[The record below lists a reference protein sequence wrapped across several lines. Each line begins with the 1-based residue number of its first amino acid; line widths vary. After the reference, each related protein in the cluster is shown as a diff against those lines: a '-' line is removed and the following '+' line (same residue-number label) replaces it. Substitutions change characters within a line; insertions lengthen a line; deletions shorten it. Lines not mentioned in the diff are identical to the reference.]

1 MKIIRRNLQTKL
13 KGWLFSNKVI
23 IVFGARQVGKTTLM
37 KEIVGENSDKSLY
50 LNCETFSVQQSL
62 NTTEPRQLKSILGDA
77 RLVVFDEAQRIE
89 NIGLIL
95 KIIHDTYPEIQLVAT
110 GLSSFDLSAKIN
122 EPLTGRAIEL
132 ILFPF
137 SYHEASQLYSAYEM
151 KAQLE
156 RFLRFGMYPEILQH
170 NDNDARLL
178 LDNLTGKY
186 LYKDIFE
193 YETIRKPQVLV
204 KLLQMLA
211 LQVGS
216 EVSMNELAGSL
227 KLNRNTLER
236 YLDMLEKAFVIFRLY
251 AFSRNLRN
259 ELTKKV
265 KIYFYDVGI
274 RNSLINNFNRPEIR
288 QDVGAL
294 WENFMITE
302 RLKYNQM
309 ANRRPGMYF
318 WRTHSGDEIDY
329 IEEMDNV
336 ITAYEFKYQ
345 NKLHAKAPRKF
356 KTAYP
361 NSIYEIVHTD
371 NFNSFILPNH
381 QA

>member
-1 MKIIRRNLQTKL
+1 M
-13 KGWLFSNKVI
+13 
-23 IVFGARQVGKTTLM
+23 
-37 KEIVGENSDKSLY
+37 
-50 LNCETFSVQQSL
+50 
-62 NTTEPRQLKSILGDA
+62 
-77 RLVVFDEAQRIE
+77 
-89 NIGLIL
+89 

-110 GLSSFDLSAKIN
+110 GSSSFDLSAKVN
-122 EPLTGRAIEL
+122 EPLTGRAVEF
-132 ILFPF
+132 ILFPI
-137 SYHEASQLYSAYEM
+137 SYREALQLYSTYEM

-259 ELTKKV
+259 ELTKKI

-274 RNSLINNFNRPEIR
+274 RNSWIN
-288 QDVGAL
+288 
-294 WENFMITE
+294 
-302 RLKYNQM
+302 
-309 ANRRPGMYF
+309 
-318 WRTHSGDEIDY
+318 
-329 IEEMDNV
+329 
-336 ITAYEFKYQ
+336 
-345 NKLHAKAPRKF
+345 
-356 KTAYP
+356 
-361 NSIYEIVHTD
+361 